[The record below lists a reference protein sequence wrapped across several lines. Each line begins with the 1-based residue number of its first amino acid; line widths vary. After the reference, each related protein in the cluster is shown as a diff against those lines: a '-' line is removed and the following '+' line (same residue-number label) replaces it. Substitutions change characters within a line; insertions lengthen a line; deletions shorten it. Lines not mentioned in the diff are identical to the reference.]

1 MTDNSPLRLVIDRGD
16 RSVPAL
22 ADVPPPDGSVMHL
35 HIHVSGD
42 GARETPEARNAE
54 PLPPRKSD
62 AGRGRPLLLACVAL
76 LIAAA
81 AFDAGVRSG
90 RGASQAALPASVS
103 GVAASGQDRAEPVA
117 PPAAQDPLPAIR
129 QQLAQPPTI
138 VSPNMAG
145 STPGAGSNDP
155 FGLQR

>member
-1 MTDNSPLRLVIDRGD
+1 MTENSPLRLVIDRGD

-22 ADVPPPDGSVMHL
+22 VDLPPPEGSAVHL

-42 GARETPEARNAE
+42 GVRATPEARNAD
-54 PLPPRKSD
+54 PLPPRKSEG
-62 AGRGRPLLLACVAL
+62 GRGRPLLLACVGL

-90 RGASQAALPASVS
+90 RSAPRAVNPASAS
-103 GVAASGQDRAEPVA
+103 GVAAPGQGPTESLA
-117 PPAAQDPLPAIR
+117 PQATQDPLPVIR

-138 VSPNMAG
+138 TNPNPPGA
-145 STPGAGSNDP
+145 TPGAASNDP
-155 FGLQR
+155 FGLQH